1 MMVQLYIQSND
12 HQYILNTLFD
22 KIGDFLKRNETT
34 EEVQKLLK
42 VFLFDDIPALADFI
56 KNYSKWTI
64 RLDKINLCYSISLP
78 FVGDIKYAEVSFI
91 APPLHKNKYYWFG

>member
-1 MMVQLYIQSND
+1 MIQLYIQSND

-64 RLDKINLCYSISLP
+64 RLDKINLCYFISLP
-78 FVGDIKYAEVSFI
+78 FVGDIKYAEVPFFVTSRD
-91 APPLHKNKYYWFG
+91 NRYYWFG